1 MKRWGILLAL
11 CGLFCSLWG
20 CGAGETTVWETVGDQ
35 LELPASHQSPAYTM
49 QVAAPMDAPLVEA
62 LSDGETKV
70 YVHRGGEYELTAQT
84 MTADSLD
91 SLLQTLTGFPQASL
105 QVLQTEEFGMP
116 RYDVA
121 WTASGDSGMESCR
134 AAILDVLLRPYL
146 IGESGADGPEP
157 GNSGSGLRHSGTI
170 CRRRLLSILTP
181 QASPANGQDHP
192 ETL

>member
-1 MKRWGILLAL
+1 
-11 CGLFCSLWG
+11 
-20 CGAGETTVWETVGDQ
+20 
-35 LELPASHQSPAYTM
+35 
-49 QVAAPMDAPLVEA
+49 MDAPLVEA

-134 AAILDVLLRPYL
+134 AAILDITSLPHR
-146 IGESGADGPEP
+146 
-157 GNSGSGLRHSGTI
+157 
-170 CRRRLLSILTP
+170 
-181 QASPANGQDHP
+181 
-192 ETL
+192 

>member
-1 MKRWGILLAL
+1 MR
-11 CGLFCSLWG
+11 LW
-20 CGAGETTVWETVGDQ
+20 WK
-35 LELPASHQSPAYTM
+35 P
-49 QVAAPMDAPLVEA
+49 

-121 WTASGDSGMESCR
+121 WTASGDSGMES
-134 AAILDVLLRPYL
+134 AGRPFWMMACIITSL
-146 IGESGADGPEP
+146 PH
-157 GNSGSGLRHSGTI
+157 R
-170 CRRRLLSILTP
+170 
-181 QASPANGQDHP
+181 
-192 ETL
+192 

>member
-70 YVHRGGEYELTAQT
+70 YVHRDGEYELTAQT
-84 MTADSLD
+84 M
-91 SLLQTLTGFPQASL
+91 TGFPQASL

-134 AAILDVLLRPYL
+134 AAILDDGMYYYVLTSSVNQEQTAQNR
-146 IGESGADGPEP
+146 
-157 GNSGSGLRHSGTI
+157 
-170 CRRRLLSILTP
+170 
-181 QASPANGQDHP
+181 
-192 ETL
+192 ETLDQVFATLGLYADEGF